1 MIELGDVPSVLVLV
15 GAVVA
20 GFVQG
25 LSGFAVGLVAMSFWS
40 YVLPPQVI
48 APLITL
54 SSITGQALTIRA
66 VLASLDF
73 RLASPML
80 LGGILGVPI
89 GVALLPHVDAVM
101 FKFGVGLLLTVY
113 CPAMLLARSLP
124 QVRFGGRW
132 ADAGMGM
139 VGGVMNGIA
148 GLGGPAS
155 TLWCTLRGWD
165 RDVQRAVFQ
174 SFLIVAHSITL
185 VGYVLSGAINGHVLG
200 LAAWVLPL
208 VLVPSL
214 LGSRL
219 YMRLSAD
226 AFRRVVLTLLFLSG
240 LALLAQA
247 APVLLA
253 H

>member
-1 MIELGDVPSVLVLV
+1 MTLLETVPPAAVLI

-54 SSITGQALTIRA
+54 SSVAGQALTMRA
-66 VLASLDF
+66 VFGSLDL
-73 RLASPML
+73 RLAAPML
-80 LGGILGVPI
+80 AGGIAGVPV
-89 GVALLPHVDAVM
+89 GVALLPFVNGVM
-101 FKFGVGLLLTVY
+101 FKFGVGVLLTAY

-132 ADAGMGM
+132 ADAGAGV
-139 VGGVMNGIA
+139 VGGIMNGIA
-148 GLGGPAS
+148 GLGGPAP
-155 TLWCTLRGWD
+155 TLWCTLRGWE
-165 RDVQRAVFQ
+165 RDVQRAMFQ
-174 SFLIVAHSITL
+174 SFIIVVQCLTL
-185 VGYVLSGAINGHVLG
+185 AGYVISGTIDRPVLA

-219 YMRLSAD
+219 YARLSVR
-226 AFRRVVLTLLFLSG
+226 AFQRVVLVLLFLSG
-240 LALLAQA
+240 LALLAQSGPA
-247 APVLLA
+247 LLL